1 MSADEERDDS
11 VEIQPI
17 ERRSTP
23 RGPVPGLAVAVLEG
37 PPLANKTF
45 EAAEFGLESLFLS
58 GDTAAQAAP
67 KSEYRLLLTY
77 GERTVECM
85 AACVRAE
92 EGERVGAVLR
102 LADGEDEARALLAEV
117 LKPSGIPVGQH

>member
-1 MSADEERDDS
+1 MSADDERDDS

-23 RGPVPGLAVAVLEG
+23 RGPVPGLTVAVLEG
-37 PPLANKTF
+37 APLANKNF

-58 GDTAAQAAP
+58 GDVAAKAAP
-67 KSEYRLLLTY
+67 KSEFRLLLTY
-77 GERTVECM
+77 GDTAVECM

-92 EGERVGAVLR
+92 DGERIGAVLR
-102 LADGEDEARALLAEV
+102 LVDGEDEARELLAEV
-117 LKPSGIPVGQH
+117 LKPSGIPLGQH